1 MTIFGKRLSEYVGFC
16 KVFLIL
22 IAVTGILR
30 LALSLGGV
38 PNSTAR
44 WFSVSAL
51 VWIAALVSAVR
62 VQTRGFGSYK
72 QLLVVCVL
80 LNLVAQ
86 VIIISGI
93 LLAIFTGTGNIF
105 SAPEYAFGSDG
116 KTWLHAGAHLIV
128 GTTAGSLVPWLFCSL
143 VLFVTKKLA
152 GSDSRI
158 KSAAF

>member
-1 MTIFGKRLSEYVGFC
+1 MTIFGKRLSEYIEFC

-38 PNSTAR
+38 PNSTAG
-44 WFSVSAL
+44 WFSVTAL
-51 VWIAALVSAVR
+51 VWIAALYNAVR
-62 VQTRGFGSYK
+62 VHTRGFGSYK

-80 LNLVAQ
+80 QNLVAQ
-86 VIIISGI
+86 AIIVSGI
-93 LLAIFTGTGNIF
+93 VLAIFTGTGNIF

-116 KTWLHAGAHLIV
+116 KTWLHAGAHLTI
-128 GTTAGSLVPWLFCSL
+128 GTIAGSLAPWLIGSL

-152 GSDSRI
+152 GSDSTI